1 MAELFD
7 IFSGTFKK
15 AWWIEAVEGLS
26 NARERMQQI
35 AEEKPGQYFLFCTR
49 THESVVEIQTF
60 AMHHSRRPL
69 LAAAIAPTKPEFD
82 SYRAPV
88 GIVEVCAAFNPKHNL
103 FIYLP
108 EDLIALPNIH

>member
-15 AWWIEAVEGLS
+15 ASWIEAVQGLS

-49 THESVVEIQTF
+49 THASVAEIQTF
-60 AMHHSRRPL
+60 AMPRPQPVTN
-69 LAAAIAPTKPEFD
+69 AKAKRPRPGSAI
-82 SYRAPV
+82 S
-88 GIVEVCAAFNPKHNL
+88 
-103 FIYLP
+103 
-108 EDLIALPNIH
+108 